1 MTSMMSCWQM
11 AAIRTPSKKQ
21 IAELAKSD
29 DRFAVMAA
37 ITPRVP
43 LGTRR
48 CCDVRQIGPARQKAL
63 KFSVEEWDRCVE
75 VRESSAVKKQARC
88 KGIFFS
94 AFAKK
99 QLTRQCDLIAS
110 VNGLCSSCDAMRKA
124 SKKSIILSKADYEVV
139 TMAVFSR
146 PGIKDCNRLWDEEAD
161 KTSKNFKCSVQYP
174 FFSAREILD
183 MILMEG
189 MVIFEEGG
197 RSGTSYPR
205 SACIIQAQNEH
216 VQACMKSVLGIL
228 IFEKRQQFRKRWET
242 IIKAARSIHEYLQYL
257 RTDDDSA
264 DNVGILQA
272 SDVIREELARACQV
286 CKLKK
291 CPARHLSLPV
301 QRLVEWIV
309 NERMMQ
315 SHPSSSPESVKT
327 PASSSMQ
334 TPHPSRKGDTPQLSM
349 QKVPAMQS
357 NTKSP
362 EDEDKRV
369 SDAQKQSQLSLQEK
383 MKSFSVPAPVKT
395 IIQESTIAGAGQ
407 GLFLVEPAKDKQ
419 MVGRYSGKVLT
430 AAQAKRSKSKYILR
444 INKNLFIDAEQ
455 EGHLEGRKLN
465 CARKAGRKANVR
477 FRSTLTANYCPVTG
491 IAWIPFYAVGDIV
504 PEVGSPIEMIV
515 DYGGLFWRA
524 EGDQAQIIS
533 SQNVADESSGDDDG
547 SAADGDRESDEDFI
561 PPTSTAVSTL
571 PLSQRPMTRSMQDRR
586 SQRVDLV
593 WENAHGEKLDSC
605 GKSLEGQ
612 QSQQY
617 KSDPATE
624 LQFSSPS
631 NSDSSKTKA
640 SSRMSGKK
648 VYAVVIG
655 RCIGLFISAERMQQS
670 IWHYPRSKF
679 EVCDSIEQA
688 EAYLAMFSIPD
699 PRQYWVEVFEDGSL
713 LRSPHSVINFR
724 VCFPVGL
731 LHDFYQPPH
740 GFGTV
745 VSTSLQKGTRCWSV
759 RMDAGFTDHHVQ
771 EWPLLCALEKARAV
785 MGPAATIPVVRF
797 HAVRGITHP
806 AIFESETDVPQSVRH
821 DRLKYRVFDSRAQA
835 QTWID
840 EEKSLMFFAVRGS
853 DNDGVDSDIQLATLR
868 MNDQSEM
875 RTFASREGALTWIHE
890 IDDKYFALR
899 GTESDGVFMHR
910 AEVLARF
917 KGDYAEFQR
926 FSTREQASR
935 WVDDGQCFIRCM
947 PGEQPTVVRRDA
959 LFNARK
965 NSPTAQFRGPF
976 AAPSAYAMQKMLS
989 ETSKSALKTNH
1000 ARNESI
1006 PVADVTSM
1014 QQQCIAH
1021 LEDGSKCGRTANI
1034 QQTAVGWL
1042 CGWHASSILK
1052 TSQSHERKASADK
1065 AASAS
1070 SQPTIEASPIKGI
1083 RLPSGEETLKKEK
1096 ANKFAVFAVRT
1107 FADNKA
1113 PIQPAGSIWLS
1124 STDAEAANTQ
1134 GGRIKMFNSDDD
1146 GHQDIFENIANAQSW
1161 IEEQVNSKE
1170 EDSQSEFDRRLKES
1184 RSKRQAEGSK
1194 GGRGS
1199 KGRKRGMRSRRGG
1212 GRGSKGGKKYR
1223 RGSRSRERSS
1233 EPSDCDHAG
1242 DDSKEESSDHDD
1254 EKSSTSSKRGASS
1267 RDPFQELMAGLKS
1280 RGGLRSGAARLLDSR
1295 QKNIEESLFY
1305 EDACEVEFHYS
1316 SCPPPGL
1323 ISRLP
1328 NPGEIQAMSRTGKSK
1343 AVPKLT
1349 FDNKMQAVLA
1359 EKKFKAFPAF
1369 SLSDLMEFQQ
1379 SVEHVAA
1386 FQTTEDDEVT
1396 SSVLQAIRLICSISI
1411 RVHREMRDAGELGR
1425 NGENFRAFTYLY
1437 VQFLVMFRMVY
1448 AGGSAEQYFWNRAIK
1463 YAPKV
1468 RGCPGMSPWSTTDDE
1483 KKSPAVT
1490 GRKTDRC
1497 LVCGKPGHRSD
1508 SALHQAQ
1515 LAEGSGAYSES
1526 EMKKALD
1533 YIKQDSSLS
1542 PEKKKEWSGRTKAF
1556 WAALRVT
1563 DRCVEAP

>member
-1 MTSMMSCWQM
+1 M

-21 IAELAKSD
+21 IAELAQSD

-63 KFSVEEWDRCVE
+63 KFSVSDWDHCVGA
-75 VRESSAVKKQARC
+75 REPSSVKKLSRC
-88 KGIFFS
+88 NGVFFS
-94 AFAKK
+94 AFGKK
-99 QLTRQCDLIAS
+99 QSTRQCDLAAS
-110 VNGLCSSCDAMRKA
+110 ANGFCSSCDAMRKA
-124 SKKSIILSKADYEVV
+124 SKKNIILSKAEYEVV
-139 TMAVFSR
+139 TMAVYSR
-146 PGIKDCNRLWDEEAD
+146 PGIKECSGLWEEEAD
-161 KTSKNFKCSVQYP
+161 KTSKDFKCSVQYP

-228 IFEKRQQFRKRWET
+228 IFEKRQQFRKRWDN

-257 RTDDDSA
+257 RADDDSTG
-264 DNVGILQA
+264 NMGILQA

-291 CPARHLSLPV
+291 CPARHLSLPI
-301 QRLVEWIV
+301 QRLVDWVV
-309 NERMMQ
+309 NARMMQ
-315 SHPSSSPESVKT
+315 CQPSSSPESVKT
-327 PASSSMQ
+327 PASSSMK
-334 TPHPSRKGDTPQLSM
+334 TPHPSRKGETPQLSM
-349 QKVPAMQS
+349 QKVPRMQS
-357 NTKSP
+357 NKKQS
-362 EDEDKRV
+362 EVEDKRV
-369 SDAQKQSQLSLQEK
+369 SDKQTQSHISLQDK
-383 MKSFSVPAPVKT
+383 MKEFSVPAPVKT

-419 MVGRYSGKVLT
+419 MVGRYSGKVLS
-430 AAQAKRSKSKYILR
+430 ASQAKKSRSKYLLR

-477 FRSTLTANYCPVTG
+477 FRSTLTVNYCAKTG
-491 IAWIPFYAVGDIV
+491 IAWIPFYAVGDIL
-504 PEVGSPIEMIV
+504 PTAGSPVELLA
-515 DYGGLFWRA
+515 DYGELFWSA
-524 EGDQAQIIS
+524 EGDQQQIIL
-533 SQNVADESSGDDDG
+533 SQIASEDASEDHDA
-547 SAADGDRESDEDFI
+547 SAADVDHESDEDFV
-561 PPTSTAVSTL
+561 PPTSTAVPAMPST
-571 PLSQRPMTRSMQDRR
+571 QRRVTRSMRKQTSERD
-586 SQRVDLV
+586 DLV
-593 WENAHGEKLDSC
+593 WENAHGEKLDSK
-605 GKSLEGQ
+605 GGASLNDHHNRLN
-612 QSQQY
+612 
-617 KSDPATE
+617 KSDPATK

-631 NSDSSKTKA
+631 NSDSSRTKTD
-640 SSRMSGKK
+640 SQTTGKE
-648 VYAVVIG
+648 VYAVAIG
-655 RCIGLFISAERMQQS
+655 RCIGLFLSAERMQQS
-670 IWHYPRSKF
+670 LWHYPRSKF
-679 EVCDSIEQA
+679 KICDSMEQA

-699 PRQYWVEVFEDGSL
+699 PRRYWTEVFEDGSL
-713 LRSPHSVINFR
+713 LMNPHRVINFR

-745 VSTSLQKGTRCWSV
+745 VSTSLKDNMRSWSV
-759 RMDAGFTDHHVQ
+759 RMDAGFMDHYVQ

-785 MGPAATIPVVRF
+785 MGPAAAIPVVRF
-797 HAVRGITHP
+797 HAARGIPRP
-806 AIFESETDVPQSVRH
+806 AIFESEADVPQSIRH
-821 DRLKYRVFDSRAQA
+821 DRSKYRIFESRAEA
-835 QTWID
+835 QKWID
-840 EEKSLMFFAVRGS
+840 HEEASMFFAVRGS
-853 DNDGVDSDIQLATLR
+853 DNDGVDSDIQLASLR

-875 RTFASREGALTWIHE
+875 RTFASRERALTWIQE
-890 IDDKYFALR
+890 MDEKYFALR
-899 GTESDGVFMHR
+899 GTESDGVFAHR
-910 AEVLARF
+910 ADVLARF

-926 FSTREQASR
+926 FSTNEQARR
-935 WVDDGQCFIRCM
+935 WVDDGQCFIKCM
-947 PGEQPTVVRRDA
+947 PGEYPTVVRKDS
-959 LFNARK
+959 LFIAK
-965 NSPTAQFRGPF
+965 TNSPMAQFRGPF
-976 AAPSAYAMQKMLS
+976 SAPSAYAMQAMLS
-989 ETSKSALKTNH
+989 ATSKAASKKNH
-1000 ARNESI
+1000 ASDKSTPEENVNS
-1006 PVADVTSM
+1006 A
-1014 QQQCIAH
+1014 QKQCIAQ
-1021 LEDGSKCGRTANI
+1021 LDDGSKCGRTASI
-1034 QQTAVGWL
+1034 QQTSIGWL
-1042 CGWHASSILK
+1042 CGWHAPSVQK
-1052 TSQSHERKASADK
+1052 APQSRKDKASANV
-1065 AASAS
+1065 SEGEP
-1070 SQPTIEASPIKGI
+1070 SQTAVEASPVEGI
-1083 RLPSGEETLKKEK
+1083 RLPSGEATLKKEK
-1096 ANKFAVFAVRT
+1096 ANRFVVFAVRT
-1107 FADNKA
+1107 FADSEA
-1113 PIQPAGSIWLS
+1113 PTQPAGSIWLS
-1124 STDAEAANTQ
+1124 SADAEAANMQ
-1134 GGRIKMFNSDDD
+1134 GGRMKMFNSDD
-1146 GHQDIFENIANAQSW
+1146 GEQQDIFENIANAQSW
-1161 IEEQVNSKE
+1161 IEDQVKSKN

-1184 RSKRQAEGSK
+1184 RSKMHAGESK
-1194 GGRGS
+1194 GGRGG

-1223 RGSRSRERSS
+1223 RGSRSREHSS

-1267 RDPFQELMAGLKS
+1267 RNPFQELMAGLKS

-1295 QKNIEESLFY
+1295 QKIIEESLFY
-1305 EDACEVEFHYS
+1305 EDACEVEFHYT

-1328 NPGEIQAMSRTGKSK
+1328 NPGEVQAMSRTGKSK
-1343 AVPKLT
+1343 TVPKLT

-1386 FQTTEDDEVT
+1386 FQTTEEDEAT
-1396 SSVLQAIRLICSISI
+1396 SSVLQAIRLICSIAI

-1468 RGCPGMSPWSTTDDE
+1468 RGCPGMSPWSSATDDD
-1483 KKSPAVT
+1483 KKSTAST
-1490 GRKTDRC
+1490 GRKSDRC

-1508 SALHQAQ
+1508 SELHQAQ

-1526 EMKKALD
+1526 EMKKALN

-1542 PEKKKEWSGRTKAF
+1542 ADKKKEWCGRTKAF
-1556 WAALRVT
+1556 WAALKVT